1 MGASS
6 KPLNAVALL
15 KADHRAVEELFEKYQ
30 NAHGHEQKAKI
41 ARQICLEL
49 LMHSTIEEEIFYPAV
64 RGEIE
69 DDTLDRAYVEHDG
82 AKLLIAELL
91 EGDPGDE
98 FYDAKVKVLSEEIL
112 HHVHEEEKRNDGM
125 FTQARDAG
133 VDLEELGRRLAKRKE
148 ELREQFAQSGLPPP
162 ETRTLRG
169 AELRHG
175 HAIA

>member
-1 MGASS
+1 MRPTNPAALVDDFARDGA
-6 KPLNAVALL
+6 AVVRGLVGGALL
-15 KADHRAVEELFEKYQ
+15 
-30 NAHGHEQKAKI
+30 
-41 ARQICLEL
+41 
-49 LMHSTIEEEIFYPAV
+49 
-64 RGEIE
+64 
-69 DDTLDRAYVEHDG
+69 
-82 AKLLIAELL
+82 AELL

-133 VDLEELGRRLAKRKE
+133 VDLDDLGRRLAKRKE
-148 ELREQFAQSGLPPP
+148 ELAERFAQSGLPAP